1 MDYPKRT
8 PGIGLVGGKFAD
20 ENAST
25 GQPGSLIPATWGNAV
40 TDELLAVIKA
50 AGLTPSEDNNA
61 QLLQAIQGLAA
72 SDVKRAVRVATTGPI
87 ALSGLQ
93 AIDGV
98 ALVAGDRVLVK
109 DQANAA
115 QNWIYT
121 ASAAAW
127 SRALDANDDAEC
139 TPGHLIIVQAG
150 TAYAGTMWQLNNSQ
164 APQVGSTPLNFGM
177 LFGKTG
183 VAAGSY
189 RQVAVDAMGRV
200 TGGTNPTTLGGYGIN
215 DAYTKTFIDNA
226 LSGKA
231 NNQDV
236 YSKTYVDSALSGKAN
251 KSTTLAGYGITDAIP
266 NLNPLPYGSYDLH
279 GTSYAFV
286 SSPLES
292 SVCQNAYWDGAA
304 WKKHDA
310 GKDSVS
316 ISTYGGKAYVRS
328 WPVGA
333 PSYTSS
339 LILDSSM
346 EATVPDLDAGT
357 TPTKWVSVAGLARY
371 FSSKWKA
378 ANETVVGVCR
388 FATPAEVTSGASGYI
403 AVPPA
408 YLVGGFGASLSPF
421 NGYIKFPAWLGGF
434 MIQWA
439 YSDESNSA
447 TDYRYFPL
455 PFNSVFGGWLQL
467 SSETVLEFGG
477 NFGTILKIIDGA
489 KYLWSAG
496 GTFGGGGKGWVL
508 ALGK

>member
-50 AGLTPSEDNNA
+50 AGLTPSEDDSA

-72 SDVKRAVRVATTGPI
+72 SDVKRAVRAATTGPI

-93 AIDGV
+93 TIDGV

-127 SRALDANDDAEC
+127 PRALDANDDAEC

-150 TAYAGTMWQLNNSQ
+150 TAYAGTMWQLSNTQ
-164 APQVGSTPLNFGM
+164 PPQVGTTQLTFGM

-189 RQVAVDAMGRV
+189 RQVTVDTMGRV

-236 YSKTYVDSALSGKAN
+236 YSKTYIDSALSGKAN

-266 NLNPLPYGSYDLH
+266 NVNPLPYGSYDLH
-279 GTSYAFV
+279 GTNYAFV
-286 SSPLES
+286 SSQLES
-292 SVCQNAYWDGAA
+292 SVCQNAYWDGVD
-304 WKKHDA
+304 WKKHNA
-310 GKDSVS
+310 SKEAVALSVQD
-316 ISTYGGKAYVRS
+316 GKAYVRT
-328 WPVGA
+328 WAVGTPA
-333 PSYTSS
+333 YTASR
-339 LILDSSM
+339 IIDSSM
-346 EATVPDLDAGT
+346 EATVPELDAGV
-357 TPTKWVSVAGLARY
+357 TPAKWVSVAGLAY
-371 FSSKWKA
+371 YVAAKLKA
-378 ANETVVGVCR
+378 ASETVAGFCR
-388 FATPAEVTSGASGYI
+388 FATLNEVVTGASGYL
-403 AVPPA
+403 AVAPA
-408 YLVGGFGASLSPF
+408 YLVAGFSYTFGS
-421 NGYIKFPAWLGGF
+421 NGFVKLPTWLGGF
-434 MIQWA
+434 MFQWA

-447 TDYRYFPL
+447 TDYRYFPV
-455 PFNSVFGGWLQL
+455 PFPNVAFGGWLQL
-467 SSETVLEFGG
+467 EV
-477 NFGTILKIIDGA
+477 GTINGFAGSYGTIVQVVDNTR
-489 KYLWSAG
+489 YVWTAG
-496 GTFGGGGKGWVL
+496 GTFGGGGKGWIL
-508 ALGK
+508 AVGR